1 MTATTNPGVTPAD
14 VEAAIASEHYV
25 TAQDGILGSTIQSK
39 AAVDRFLTWPVPASV
54 HPDGTPGRPG
64 RTGTNLLS
72 APEARAMLDHVCA
85 ATEAAP
91 PLGLL
96 TFCVLVTTNGH
107 TVSGEAHCQD
117 PAKFDAEIGRQTA
130 RANAIDKLWPMV
142 VYAKRQALLGM
153 AP

>member
-1 MTATTNPGVTPAD
+1 
-14 VEAAIASEHYV
+14 
-25 TAQDGILGSTIQSK
+25 
-39 AAVDRFLTWPVPASV
+39 
-54 HPDGTPGRPG
+54 
-64 RTGTNLLS
+64 
-72 APEARAMLDHVCA
+72 MLDHVCA

-142 VYAKRQALLGM
+142 VYAKRQALLDM

>member
-1 MTATTNPGVTPAD
+1 MTITTNPGVTPAD
-14 VEAAIASEHYV
+14 VEAAIASEHYF
-25 TAQDGILGSTIQSK
+25 TAQDGILGSTIQSQ

-54 HPDGTPGRPG
+54 YPDGTAGKPG

-91 PLGLL
+91 SLGLL

-117 PAKFDAEIGRQTA
+117 SVKFDEEEGRKAA
-130 RANAIDKLWPMV
+130 RADAIRKLWPMV
-142 VYAKRQALLGM
+142 VYAKRQALLDLT
-153 AP
+153 P